1 MVVSPRP
8 SSHPVPSLLPPS
20 PADRW
25 AVGQVRT
32 VKRAF
37 TLRSQSPEDQS
48 SRPVGG
54 DEPTEYLRRQ
64 SPPWA
69 PPFWGPKSSGWCWDP
84 AQQTK
89 ETSHIPG
96 GKGVCFTPRDPKTG
110 NLGAQVLRKH
120 GCGAS
125 RSSGPG
131 AASSSKG
138 GHSCTQQTLVS
149 TSSTL
154 GCGERGYTGSTWTR
168 MEGLESPL
176 LTPTLP
182 HPSGD

>member
-1 MVVSPRP
+1 MWGCSVSSQPMVIWLQRSSSLSECHSSGSLAPHLGPGRSPRAGLRLSVTCGMQSHEGTVRGLGSQSPP
-8 SSHPVPSLLPPS
+8 SSLSALFLPPS

-54 DEPTEYLRRQ
+54 DEPTEYPPMTV
-64 SPPWA
+64 PPW
-69 PPFWGPKSSGWCWDP
+69 PLQKLRWRWDP

-96 GKGVCFTPRDPKTG
+96 GKGVCFTPRDPKNWKLG
-110 NLGAQVLRKH
+110 GAQVLRKH
-120 GCGAS
+120 GC
-125 RSSGPG
+125 
-131 AASSSKG
+131 
-138 GHSCTQQTLVS
+138 Q
-149 TSSTL
+149 
-154 GCGERGYTGSTWTR
+154 
-168 MEGLESPL
+168 
-176 LTPTLP
+176 
-182 HPSGD
+182 